1 MVRFTPSSL
10 STAPWFSVT
19 AMNAAIKMVTDMDTV
34 NETAGSVQVC
44 AEITGVSGMLECAVT
59 NTATLNGNAKTSKL
73 CI

>member
-1 MVRFTPSSL
+1 
-10 STAPWFSVT
+10 
-19 AMNAAIKMVTDMDTV
+19 MNAAIQMVTDMDTV

-44 AEITGVSGMLECAVT
+44 AEITGVTGMLECAVT